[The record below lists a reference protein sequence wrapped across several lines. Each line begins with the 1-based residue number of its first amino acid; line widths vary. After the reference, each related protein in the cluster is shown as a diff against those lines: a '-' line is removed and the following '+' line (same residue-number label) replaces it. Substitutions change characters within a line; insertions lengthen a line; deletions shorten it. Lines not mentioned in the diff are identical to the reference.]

1 MGRKKVCRDDK
12 VIQTF
17 EITKPLKAR
26 LESLAKERQKT
37 VSALMREILENYL
50 ENRQYTK

>member
-1 MGRKKVCRDDK
+1 M
-12 VIQTF
+12 QSL
-17 EITKPLKAR
+17 ELTKPLKAR

-37 VSALMREILENYL
+37 VSALMREILEDYL